1 MKKFYILFVATLLTA
16 GVFAQ
21 DKEIKAADKGVTYGA
36 GTTADGAITAA
47 DLEKK
52 MKDDKYQG
60 KVTGKVTEV
69 CQEKGCW
76 MKLEQSNGQTLMV
89 KFKDYG
95 FFMPKNIVGKEVVLD
110 GEAIIKRV
118 SVKQQQHYAKDA
130 GKSEAEIKQIKKEKK
145 ELQFVAAGV
154 LVL

>member
-1 MKKFYILFVATLLTA
+1 MKKLFILFVATLLTA

-21 DKEIKAADKGVTYGA
+21 DKEIKSAEKGVTYGA
-36 GTTADGAITAA
+36 GTTADGAIAA
-47 DLEKK
+47 AELEKK

-69 CQEKGCW
+69 CLEKGCW
-76 MKLEQSNGQTLMV
+76 MKLEQPNGQTLMV

-130 GKSEAEIKQIKKEKK
+130 GKSDEEIKQIKKEKK